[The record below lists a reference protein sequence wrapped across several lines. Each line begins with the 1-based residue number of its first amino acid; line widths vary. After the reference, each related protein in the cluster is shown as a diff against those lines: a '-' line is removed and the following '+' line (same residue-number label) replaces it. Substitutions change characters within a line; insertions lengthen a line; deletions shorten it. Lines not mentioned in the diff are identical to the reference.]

1 MFSLSRES
9 EQDLTHGLL
18 DMVGKYLEA
27 REKVKPRTLG
37 LMTAEQLKDELGIKN
52 KTLKRWEDNGL
63 RRYQPPIEDTR
74 KIFYRVSDI
83 LIFLGWRMG
92 GKHLKHPALNGL
104 RIGRESNVKD
114 RRPTFEHIKEQQRL
128 KKLKKKRRNK

>member
-27 REKVKPRTLG
+27 REKVKPRALG
-37 LMTAEQLKDELGIKN
+37 LMTAEQLKSELDIEY
-52 KTLKRWEDNGL
+52 KTLQRWEKHGL

-83 LIFLGWRMG
+83 LIFLGVED
-92 GKHLKHPALNGL
+92 GK
-104 RIGRESNVKD
+104 I
-114 RRPTFEHIKEQQRL
+114 
-128 KKLKKKRRNK
+128 

>member
-27 REKVKPRTLG
+27 REKVKPKLLG
-37 LMTAEQLKDELGIKN
+37 LITAEQLKDELDIEY
-52 KTLKRWEDNGL
+52 KTLQRWEKNGL
-63 RRYQPPIEDTR
+63 RRYQPPIEDTK

-83 LIFLGWRMG
+83 LIFLGIEND
-92 GKHLKHPALNGL
+92 KN
-104 RIGRESNVKD
+104 
-114 RRPTFEHIKEQQRL
+114 
-128 KKLKKKRRNK
+128 

>member
-1 MFSLSRES
+1 MRIELTSQS
-9 EQDLTHGLL
+9 ETDLKMSILELIGN
-18 DMVGKYLEA
+18 YLEA
-27 REKVKPRTLG
+27 REKVKPKSLG

-83 LIFLGWRMG
+83 LIFLGVES
-92 GKHLKHPALNGL
+92 GKN
-104 RIGRESNVKD
+104 
-114 RRPTFEHIKEQQRL
+114 
-128 KKLKKKRRNK
+128 

>member
-9 EQDLTHGLL
+9 EQDLTNGLL

-27 REKVKPRTLG
+27 REQTPPRLLG
-37 LMTAEQLKDELGIKN
+37 LITAQQVKDELGIKD

-63 RRYQPPIEDTR
+63 RRYQPPLEDTR

-83 LIFLGWRMG
+83 LKFLGVE
-92 GKHLKHPALNGL
+92 NG
-104 RIGRESNVKD
+104 R
-114 RRPTFEHIKEQQRL
+114 
-128 KKLKKKRRNK
+128 